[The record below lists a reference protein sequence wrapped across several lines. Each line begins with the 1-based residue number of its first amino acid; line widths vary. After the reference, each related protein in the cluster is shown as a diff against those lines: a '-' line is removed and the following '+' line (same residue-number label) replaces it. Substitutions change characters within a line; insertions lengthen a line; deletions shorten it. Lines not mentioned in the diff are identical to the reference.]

1 MMFHKWDDVN
11 GMLNIENVVAEENE
25 SQYGRKYVI

>member
-1 MMFHKWDDVN
+1 MMFHKRDNVN
-11 GMLNIENVVAEENE
+11 DILNIENVVAEENE